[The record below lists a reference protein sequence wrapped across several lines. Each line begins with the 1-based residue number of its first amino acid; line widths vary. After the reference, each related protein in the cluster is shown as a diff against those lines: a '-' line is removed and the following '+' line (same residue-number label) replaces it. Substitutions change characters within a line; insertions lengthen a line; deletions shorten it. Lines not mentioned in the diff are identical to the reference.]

1 MGCKTFNPFNNTL
14 NPLGRILQ
22 QGFTLI
28 EIMISIAI
36 IAIFLGI
43 GIPAIGDWI
52 QNRQV
57 NVLAESI
64 GNGLRTAQAEA
75 VQRNAP
81 VDMVFTTSD
90 VTVFIPADA
99 TNAADP
105 TAVTLTSGGLAIADR
120 SPNWLVRVNGVTT
133 GAGFI
138 QGKMAQDGSENARFS
153 GPAGVSFSPLGRL
166 NASIAANGAM
176 TVPAG
181 NVVFRVLNPSV
192 KSNLANLRC
201 VFVGI
206 GGAVRICDPRATT
219 PDARACVPPLAS
231 TDCPIP

>member
-1 MGCKTFNPFNNTL
+1 
-14 NPLGRILQ
+14 
-22 QGFTLI
+22 
-28 EIMISIAI
+28 MISIAI

-166 NASIAANGAM
+166 NASIAVNGAM

-219 PDARACVPPLAS
+219 PDARACVPPLAT

>member
-1 MGCKTFNPFNNTL
+1 
-14 NPLGRILQ
+14 
-22 QGFTLI
+22 
-28 EIMISIAI
+28 MISIAI

-166 NASIAANGAM
+166 NASIAVNGAM

-206 GGAVRICDPRATT
+206 GGAVRICDPRALT
-219 PDARACVPPLAS
+219 PDARACVPPLAT
-231 TDCPIP
+231 TDCPVP

>member
-1 MGCKTFNPFNNTL
+1 MGCKTFNPCNNAL
-14 NPLGRILQ
+14 NPLGRSLQ

-28 EIMISIAI
+28 EVMISIAI

-166 NASIAANGAM
+166 NASIAVNGAM

-219 PDARACVPPLAS
+219 PDARACVPPLAT

>member
-1 MGCKTFNPFNNTL
+1 MVDVGCKTFNPFNNTL

-176 TVPAG
+176 TVS
-181 NVVFRVLNPSV
+181 R
-192 KSNLANLRC
+192 
-201 VFVGI
+201 
-206 GGAVRICDPRATT
+206 
-219 PDARACVPPLAS
+219 
-231 TDCPIP
+231 